1 MEVEFQM
8 LNTRFKI
15 IDIKCFSEI
24 NQTDAMKLFL
34 LAHQL
39 CTAFGMRLID
49 NGLGLGVFGAKEK
62 MTDYAFLAIDQK
74 AALPTLAAAGFP
86 ALAAA
91 LPCPERRCNTHS
103 LSTCASEN
111 M

>member
-24 NQTDAMKLFL
+24 SQTDAMKLFL

-74 AALPTLAAAGFP
+74 DALPTQVISQHFK
-86 ALAAA
+86 
-91 LPCPERRCNTHS
+91 S
-103 LSTCASEN
+103 
-111 M
+111 